1 MATKKK
7 NTKKSAKENE
17 RMRKERISGSD
28 NGRTMRTRVVK
39 DKKKYTRKTKHK
51 KNEKSADDMMEDF
64 GRSLKKLGINIFYR
78 DTWIEKRTR
87 GLTARDKKMLEDC

>member
-1 MATKKK
+1 MANKKKK
-7 NTKKSAKENE
+7 NSAKENE
-17 RMRKERISGSD
+17 RMRKERIAGSD

-51 KNEKSADDMMEDF
+51 KNEKSADEMMEDF

-87 GLTARDKKMLEDC
+87 GLTTRDKKMLENC